1 MIRRPPRSTLF
12 PYTTLF
18 RSLYSEAPLPELAP
32 TATPAFEA
40 RYRKAME
47 QANCAFEP
55 VKILPHHIGYLK
67 FDSFPD
73 PSLCQQ
79 TAAAAMASLNDA
91 DAIIFDLRD
100 NRGGYPGMVTL
111 IAAYL

>member
-18 RSLYSEAPLPELAP
+18 RS
-32 TATPAFEA
+32 
-40 RYRKAME
+40 
-47 QANCAFEP
+47 
-55 VKILPHHIGYLK
+55 LK

-100 NRGGYPGMVTL
+100 NRGGYPGMRSEEHTSELQSQSNLVCRLLLEKKKKKNELHATDCQSNTQ
-111 IAAYL
+111 